1 MWFEKVLSVT
11 PYTVPRARTR
21 AYADLADFG
30 TLGNGTPSLQ
40 QPSHAATVAA
50 MVEAAAKAAAAAKV
64 PSPAEG
70 KGGAR
75 EGAAKAAV
83 PAVPAARRGRA
94 AIDDRRAAVPR
105 DRC

>member
-50 MVEAAAKAAAAAKV
+50 MVEATAAAAAK
-64 PSPAEG
+64 AE
-70 KGGAR
+70 GGAR
-75 EGAAKAAV
+75 EEACGAKAAV